1 MDPRKTPS
9 APPSDWNQD
18 NNLGLVY
25 PPPPYQDQPQ
35 YPNQG
40 GYYPAPQYHG
50 GAPQDYLGYSI
61 FTMLCC
67 CLPLGIAA
75 LVYSISTRTA
85 NNHGQLEMAKTNSRL
100 ARNLNHA
107 GLASDKQLQLINS
120 STIIM
125 DSSKISGV
133 PPPDWN
139 PDSKAG
145 MAYPPPPYQDQPQ
158 YPNQGGYY
166 PAPQYHG
173 GAPQDYLGY
182 SIFTMLCCCLPLGIA
197 ALIYSISPHLNIFHS
212 VCCWTGHI
220 SKLPLPFQTR
230 DANNQGHLEMAK
242 RNSRLARNLNHAGLG
257 IGIAIFVL
265 WIIFV
270 LFLSAK

>member
-50 GAPQDYLGYSI
+50 GAPQGPPYPQGPQPAVIVQPTVYVTQTPLMHPLPDYLGYSI

-107 GLASDKQLQLINS
+107 GL
-120 STIIM
+120 
-125 DSSKISGV
+125 
-133 PPPDWN
+133 
-139 PDSKAG
+139 
-145 MAYPPPPYQDQPQ
+145 
-158 YPNQGGYY
+158 
-166 PAPQYHG
+166 
-173 GAPQDYLGY
+173 
-182 SIFTMLCCCLPLGIA
+182 
-197 ALIYSISPHLNIFHS
+197 
-212 VCCWTGHI
+212 
-220 SKLPLPFQTR
+220 
-230 DANNQGHLEMAK
+230 
-242 RNSRLARNLNHAGLG
+242 G
-257 IGIAIFVL
+257 IGIVIIVA
-265 WIIFV
+265 WIIF
-270 LFLSAK
+270 AYMKN

>member
-1 MDPRKTPS
+1 
-9 APPSDWNQD
+9 
-18 NNLGLVY
+18 
-25 PPPPYQDQPQ
+25 
-35 YPNQG
+35 
-40 GYYPAPQYHG
+40 
-50 GAPQDYLGYSI
+50 
-61 FTMLCC
+61 
-67 CLPLGIAA
+67 
-75 LVYSISTRTA
+75 
-85 NNHGQLEMAKTNSRL
+85 
-100 ARNLNHA
+100 
-107 GLASDKQLQLINS
+107 
-120 STIIM
+120 M

-158 YPNQGGYY
+158 YPNQVGYY
-166 PAPQYHG
+166 PAPQYG
-173 GAPQDYLGY
+173 GAPQGPPYPQGPQPTVTVQPTVYVTRAPLAHPLPDYLGY

-197 ALIYSISPHLNIFHS
+197 ALIYSIS
-212 VCCWTGHI
+212 
-220 SKLPLPFQTR
+220 TR